1 MEKYKSP
8 KLTELGTVADLTKGA
23 GTDTPEGQGSTF
35 PIPAPSDR
43 RLKTDIRP
51 L

>member
-1 MEKYKSP
+1 MEKYESP
-8 KLTELGTVADLTKGA
+8 KLTELGTVAELTKGG

-35 PIPAPSDR
+35 PIQISDR
-43 RLKTDIRP
+43 RLKRDIRP